1 MTRKSSFGQTH
12 SKENGFHRV
21 SLPRNIASGTFQPR
35 HDHGADEVAG
45 GPKASRTDDGPSEAV
60 VPTDDGEEGEE
71 GDGLD
76 EADYH
81 TLLVAT
87 LRELRELKLVAPRR
101 HELQRVE
108 NTGVCGM
115 PECKEPGC
123 RLACITCK
131 VRLCRNTW
139 CWNQHINDNRG
150 DVVGSKV
157 EFRICEDQGEKKKCP
172 GRAREQIDA

>member
-1 MTRKSSFGQTH
+1 MARTTSQAARKH
-12 SKENGFHRV
+12 
-21 SLPRNIASGTFQPR
+21 P
-35 HDHGADEVAG
+35 
-45 GPKASRTDDGPSEAV
+45 RTDDGPSEAV

-150 DVVGSKV
+150 DVVGSKRWSSASARTRARRRSALGV
-157 EFRICEDQGEKKKCP
+157 PGSRLTHERGRD
-172 GRAREQIDA
+172 GRARPQTERAESG

>member
-1 MTRKSSFGQTH
+1 MARTKAQAARKA
-12 SKENGFHRV
+12 
-21 SLPRNIASGTFQPR
+21 PRC
-35 HDHGADEVAG
+35 DAG
-45 GPKASRTDDGPSEAV
+45 PVDPNPELEDD
-60 VPTDDGEEGEE
+60 DEGEE
-71 GDGLD
+71 GDGLEEETD
-76 EADYH
+76 HA
-81 TLLVAT
+81 LLVAAV
-87 LRELRELKLVAPRR
+87 RGMRELKLVAPRK

-108 NTGVCGM
+108 NTGVCGI

-123 RLACITCK
+123 RLACVTCR

-172 GRAREQIDA
+172 GRARDQAEE

>member
-1 MTRKSSFGQTH
+1 MALTKSQAARKH
-12 SKENGFHRV
+12 
-21 SLPRNIASGTFQPR
+21 P
-35 HDHGADEVAG
+35 
-45 GPKASRTDDGPSEAV
+45 RTDDGPSEAV